1 MTGWF
6 ACWYAE
12 LRKAV
17 LSPVVFLSAA
27 GAALLAVVMGL
38 YGFRH
43 AYRHFE
49 DGAPATYVDEPA
61 GALWAAAQHSGTF
74 AGLLVAGALAGALY
88 AVECESGMWPSLLVA
103 RPGRARLLALKG
115 TVALL
120 LTTAFTV
127 ALAAVLFAVGRTAAG
142 VTGFATTEGPGW
154 GAAAQAAARSLV
166 VQTLFVTVAFAA
178 ASLTRRTV
186 GTMAAALGP
195 VIVLAPI
202 VGIEDIAPLHPQTW
216 VAAWL
221 RLPDEAQ
228 YALYLWTREPSP
240 GTGTPGVAALLALA
254 AAHLG
259 VLALAARGDRL
270 FRPAD

>member
-17 LSPVVFLSAA
+17 LSPVVLLSAA
-27 GAALLAVVMGL
+27 GAALLAAVMGL

-74 AGLLVAGALAGALY
+74 VGLLVAGALAGALY
-88 AVECESGMWPSLLVA
+88 AVECESGMWPSLLAA

-115 TVALL
+115 AVALL

-127 ALAAVLFAVGRTAAG
+127 VLAAVLFAVGRAAAG
-142 VTGFATTEGPGW
+142 VTGFATTGGPGW
-154 GAAAQAAARSLV
+154 GAAAQAVARSLV
-166 VQTLFVTVAFAA
+166 VQALFVTVTFAA

-195 VIVLAPI
+195 VIVLSPL
-202 VGIEDIAPLHPQTW
+202 VGIDDIAPLHPQTW

-240 GTGTPGVAALLALA
+240 GTGTPGVASLLALA

-259 VLALAARGDRL
+259 VLAIAARGDRL